1 MTSLAPDIHFLHK
14 EKPLSPWILAMI
26 AFGVCV
32 PFIGGLFLNV
42 PVIVF
47 AILPIAISLGLHLA
61 RSGKAALYGMIGA
74 ALALSFRLVSIRG
87 TDPFD
92 LLMGAIIGG
101 ITLSWG
107 LRHLVIERDSV
118 TFSVPQLLAAL
129 FLMWGLFTGLG
140 GILWWNNTFND
151 WAREFLIQCPLLIL
165 PLLYARHFEADTQ
178 SERQLHRV
186 LFFAAIM
193 MMCASVFK
201 YVVIL
206 SRSAYAYQIGR
217 LSDEPSAAMLMIFLS
232 VAFALYQVKWVPMF
246 VQIGL
251 GVFSFAILLLSG
263 YRTLWAAAA
272 VGVITLIFLARPEY
286 RRNAIRYLIYLTGA
300 LLSIGTYLFLTVKL
314 FRVYVLMTWERILS
328 TTQLATDPSLVNR
341 YIESDALKSAIA
353 NSPLVG
359 YGYGSQFQTFDW
371 LLGYSYNTGFSHNG
385 FYFVAFKTGLI
396 GFSLIFTAYIWFMVK
411 AFKITRDLSESFRTR
426 AIASVV
432 FCYLA
437 CQLIANSTLNIFGE
451 RKVMIWVG
459 LCWGFLL
466 SKEVKER
473 FDAKKQQAKRSED
486 AATQVSPT
494 EA

>member
-1 MTSLAPDIHFLHK
+1 MTSLAPDIVFLHK
-14 EKPLSPWILAMI
+14 EKPLTPWILAMI
-26 AFGVCV
+26 ALCVCI

-47 AILPIAISLGLHLA
+47 AILPIAISLGLYLA
-61 RSGKAALYGMIGA
+61 RSGTAALYGMLGA
-74 ALALSFRLVSIRG
+74 MLVLSFRLVSTRG

-107 LRHLVIERDSV
+107 LRFLLIERASV
-118 TFSVPQLLAAL
+118 TYAVPQLLGAL
-129 FLMWGLFTGLG
+129 YLMWGLFTGLG

-165 PLLYARHFEADTQ
+165 PLLYSRFFEADTET
-178 SERQLHRV
+178 ERQLHRV
-186 LFFAAIM
+186 VFFTAIA

-201 YVVIL
+201 YVLIL
-206 SRSAYAYQIGR
+206 TTSAYAYQIGR
-217 LSDEPSAAMLMIFLS
+217 LADEPSAAMIMIFLS
-232 VAFALYQVKWVPMF
+232 VAFALYQIKWVPML

-272 VGVITLIFLARPEY
+272 IGVITLIFMVRQEQ
-286 RRNAIRYLIYLTGA
+286 RRNAIRYLTYLSGS
-300 LLSIGTYLFLTVKL
+300 LLAIGTYLFFAVKL
-314 FRVYVLMTWERILS
+314 FNIYVMMTWDRILS
-328 TTQLATDPSLVNR
+328 STQLSTDPSLVNR
-341 YIESDALKSAIA
+341 YIESDAVKSTIA
-353 NSPLVG
+353 NSPIVG
-359 YGYGSQFQTFDW
+359 FGYGSQYQTFDW

-385 FYFVAFKTGLI
+385 YYFVALKTGLI

-411 AFKITRDLSESFRTR
+411 AFKMARDLSESFRTR
-426 AIASVV
+426 AIASVA

-437 CQLIANSTLNIFGE
+437 SQLIANSTLNIFGE
-451 RKVMIWVG
+451 RKVMMWVG
-459 LCWGFLL
+459 LSWAFIL
-466 SKEVKER
+466 SREIKKR
-473 FDAKKQQAKRSED
+473 FDDKRQAERSD
-486 AATQVSPT
+486 DPALQALPA